1 MAKERKYKGFVII
14 HRSMQDHWL
23 WKSEKFSKAQAW
35 IDLILLA
42 SHSERAVMSRGV
54 WVDLERGQVGV
65 SKTFL
70 AERWSWSRPKVD
82 RYIDRLKNEQMI
94 EVEKNAVGTVIT
106 VLNYD
111 TYQSVNKKRAGNV
124 TPNVT
129 PNVTTDVTT
138 RVTHLKN
145 VNKTLSKEL
154 KEDDSFFE

>member
-1 MAKERKYKGFVII
+1 M
-14 HRSMQDHWL
+14 
-23 WKSEKFSKAQAW
+23 
-35 IDLILLA
+35 
-42 SHSERAVMSRGV
+42 
-54 WVDLERGQVGV
+54 

-82 RYIDRLKNEQMI
+82 RYIERLKSEQMI

>member
-35 IDLILLA
+35 IALILLA
-42 SHSERAVMSRGV
+42 SHSERAVMRRGG
-54 WVDLERGQVGV
+54 WVARDRGPVGV

-129 PNVTTDVTT
+129 PNVTTRVTTDVT
-138 RVTHLKN
+138 HIKN
-145 VNKTLSKEL
+145 VHKALSKEL
-154 KEDDSFFE
+154 KAEDSFFE